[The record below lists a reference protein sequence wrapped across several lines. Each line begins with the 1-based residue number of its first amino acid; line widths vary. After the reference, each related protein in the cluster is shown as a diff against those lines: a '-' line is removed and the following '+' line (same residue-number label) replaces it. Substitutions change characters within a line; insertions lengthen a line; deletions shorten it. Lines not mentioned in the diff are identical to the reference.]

1 MAFWW
6 FCVAT
11 SVKCIRHWGSL
22 QCTVVYG
29 SLCSNL
35 DKSVAVSGVVYNL
48 ASIRVAHHGIAIF
61 LGAALWLPLWK
72 EVAVVIAVAVA
83 GGQQQQQQ
91 QPKTEAEEHEKLLQ
105 LQLLALQNAN
115 ILHKENISTCLFSL
129 QKKKK
134 EVTKCGNINHSQQQ
148 SQWQLAMQHVA
159 IAGCMSRHLLH
170 EKGWKLSRRVYCE
183 LVNRKN
189 MPHTPS
195 LFLYTLL
202 PLCSTSFFYLCNL
215 PHDSPACCSF
225 HFRLPPSH
233 SHAVHTH
240 LHSVLWQAS
249 IQFHWPHPLCVTH
262 SSRVALLQVL
272 WVVLN
277 KFAFA
282 FAFIVFIWHLLKK
295 LLQICHK
302 YFWWRSRPQEF

>member
-22 QCTVVYG
+22 QSTVYG

-48 ASIRVAHHGIAIF
+48 ASIRVAHHAIAIF
-61 LGAALWLPLWK
+61 RGAALWLPLWK

-129 QKKKK
+129 KKKRSNK
-134 EVTKCGNINHSQQQ
+134 MWQHQ
-148 SQWQLAMQHVA
+148 SFAVVA
-159 IAGCMSRHLLH
+159 AAA
-170 EKGWKLSRRVYCE
+170 EPVATE
-183 LVNRKN
+183 AA
-189 MPHTPS
+189 
-195 LFLYTLL
+195 
-202 PLCSTSFFYLCNL
+202 CNA
-215 PHDSPACCSF
+215 ACCSCRVCVESLVTLKGLEIVKANLLWTCKQEEHATYCPLSLF
-225 HFRLPPSH
+225 IHDSLYVLPLSSTFATCHMTHLP
-233 SHAVHTH
+233 AALLIFAFLLHTH
-240 LHSVLWQAS
+240 TQFTLTYTRFYDKPLFNCIDHIRSVWLIRLESRRFAS
-249 IQFHWPHPLCVTH
+249 
-262 SSRVALLQVL
+262 S
-272 WVVLN
+272 
-277 KFAFA
+277 
-282 FAFIVFIWHLLKK
+282 IVGSF
-295 LLQICHK
+295 
-302 YFWWRSRPQEF
+302 E